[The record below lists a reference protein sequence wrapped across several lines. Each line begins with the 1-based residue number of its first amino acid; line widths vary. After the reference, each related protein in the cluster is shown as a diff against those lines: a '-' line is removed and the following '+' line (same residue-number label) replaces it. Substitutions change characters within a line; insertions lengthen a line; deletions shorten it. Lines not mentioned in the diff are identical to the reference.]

1 MPELRSSG
9 GFGNGEVTEP
19 LWASDVCDK
28 ELNYA
33 LRDSLTHPS
42 CLNEIQSGLWWDWG
56 DSKHYLGHIQRWDP
70 PFAQHINSQDV
81 ELS

>member
-1 MPELRSSG
+1 MTISAGSAGLFGPKRRRRFNHRQRTENMPELRSSG

-42 CLNEIQSGLWWDWG
+42 CLNEIQSGLW
-56 DSKHYLGHIQRWDP
+56 
-70 PFAQHINSQDV
+70 
-81 ELS
+81 